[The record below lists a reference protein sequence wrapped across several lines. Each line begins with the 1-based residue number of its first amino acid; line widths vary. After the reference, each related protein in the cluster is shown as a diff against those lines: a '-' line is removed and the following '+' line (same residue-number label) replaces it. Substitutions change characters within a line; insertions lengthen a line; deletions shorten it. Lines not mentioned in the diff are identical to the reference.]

1 MTRTPSSGPTS
12 CATSTRASCSKGAGV
27 KLLKIVL
34 KNLFRHRLRTVL
46 TMLGIATAVMA
57 FGLIRTIV
65 GAWNAGVAGSAA
77 NRMITR
83 HSVSFIFPVPLPYR
97 QQIARVPGV
106 TAVSWANWFCGV
118 YGDPND
124 FKNFWPRMAV
134 DPDTFFDLYPE
145 FHLPPDQL
153 AAFKKERNACVIG
166 RKLAQQHGFKLG
178 DVITMEGDIFPGT
191 WQWVVRGI
199 YTGRDPS
206 TDETQMF
213 FQFPYLYE
221 QVRQREPGRPVDAGW
236 YILRVGSPDALAR
249 VAAAVDTQF
258 VNSRAPTKTESE
270 REFQQSF
277 VQMSSAIITSL
288 QVISVVIVGIILLVL
303 ANTIVMSV
311 RERTREYAV
320 LKTLGFS
327 ARHLYT
333 LIFGESLL
341 IALCGGLIGLAL
353 TFPMVAGFGK
363 ALPTFFPIIN
373 VAPLTIALAL
383 GAALIAGTV
392 AAFFPATRV
401 VRTPIVTGLR
411 TVG

>member
-1 MTRTPSSGPTS
+1 
-12 CATSTRASCSKGAGV
+12 V
-27 KLLKIVL
+27 KLVKIVL

-65 GAWNAGVAGSAA
+65 GAWSAGVEASAA

-83 HSVSFIFPVPLPYR
+83 HSVSFIFPLPLPYR

-106 TAVSWANWFCGV
+106 TAVSWANWFGGV

-124 FKNFWPRMAV
+124 FKNFWPRLAV
-134 DPDTFFDLYPE
+134 DADTYFDLYPE
-145 FHLPPDQL
+145 FQVPPDQL
-153 AAFKKERNACVIG
+153 AAFKKERNACIIG
-166 RKLAQQHGFKLG
+166 RKLAQQHGFKIG
-178 DVITMEGDIFPGT
+178 DVITMEGDIFPGR
-191 WQWVVRGI
+191 WEWVVRGI
-199 YTGRDPS
+199 YAGRDQ
-206 TDETQMF
+206 TVDETQMF
-213 FQFPYLYE
+213 FQWNYLYE

-236 YILRVGSPDALAR
+236 YILRVDPPDAMPR
-249 VAAAVDTQF
+249 VAAAVDALFQ
-258 VNSRAPTKTESE
+258 NSRAPTKTESE
-270 REFQQSF
+270 KAFQQSF
-277 VQMSSAIITSL
+277 VAMSSAIITSL
-288 QVISVVIVGIILLVL
+288 QVISIVIVGIILLVL
-303 ANTIVMSV
+303 ANTIVMAV

-327 ARHLYT
+327 ARHLVV

-341 IALCGGLIGLAL
+341 IALCGGLLGLAL

-373 VAPLTIALAL
+373 VAPGTIALAL
-383 GAALIAGTV
+383 GAAILAGAV
-392 AAFFPATRV
+392 AALFPAARV
-401 VRTPIVTGLR
+401 VRTPIVAGLR

>member
-1 MTRTPSSGPTS
+1 
-12 CATSTRASCSKGAGV
+12 V

-34 KNLFRHRLRTVL
+34 KNLFRHRLRTIL

-65 GAWNAGVAGSAA
+65 GAWNAGVAASAA
-77 NRMITR
+77 NRMITH

-97 QQIARVPGV
+97 QAIARVPGV
-106 TAVSWANWFCGV
+106 TAVSWANWFGGV

-124 FKNFWPRMAV
+124 FKNFWPRLAV
-134 DPDTFFDLYPE
+134 DPETYFDLYPE
-145 FHLPPDQL
+145 FQVPPDQL

-166 RKLAQQHGFKLG
+166 RKLAQQHGFKIG
-178 DVITMEGDIFPGT
+178 DVITMEGDIFPGR
-191 WQWVVRGI
+191 WEWVVRGI
-199 YTGRDPS
+199 YTGRDQ
-206 TDETQMF
+206 TVDETQMF
-213 FQFPYLYE
+213 FQWNYLYE
-221 QVRQREPGRPVDAGW
+221 QVRQQEPGRPVEAGW
-236 YILRVGSPDALAR
+236 YILRVEPPDAMPR
-249 VAAAVDTQF
+249 VSTAVDEQF

-270 REFQQSF
+270 KAFQQSF
-277 VQMSSAIITSL
+277 VAMSSAIITSM

-303 ANTIVMSV
+303 ANTIVMAV

-327 ARHLYT
+327 ARHLFA

-341 IALCGGLIGLAL
+341 IALGGGVIGLAL

-373 VAPLTIALAL
+373 VAPVTIALAL
-383 GAALIAGTV
+383 GAAIVAGVV
-392 AAFFPATRV
+392 AALLPATRA

>member
-1 MTRTPSSGPTS
+1 
-12 CATSTRASCSKGAGV
+12 V

-34 KNLFRHRLRTVL
+34 KNLFRHRLRTAL

-65 GAWNAGVAGSAA
+65 GAWNAGVAASAA
-77 NRMITR
+77 NRMIAH

-106 TAVSWANWFCGV
+106 AAVSWANWFGGA

-124 FKNFWPRMAV
+124 FKNFWPRLAV
-134 DPDTFFDLYPE
+134 DPATFFDLYPE
-145 FHLPPDQL
+145 FQVPPDQL
-153 AAFKKERNACVIG
+153 ATFQKERNACLIG
-166 RKLAQQHGFKLG
+166 RKLAQQHGFKIG
-178 DVITMEGDIFPGT
+178 DVITMEGDIFPGR
-191 WQWVVRGI
+191 WDWVVRGI
-199 YTGRDPS
+199 YTGRDQ
-206 TDETQMF
+206 TVDETQMF
-213 FQFPYLYE
+213 FQWNYLYE
-221 QVRQREPGRPVDAGW
+221 QVRAREAGRPVEVGW
-236 YILRVGSPDALAR
+236 YILRVEPPDAMPR
-249 VAAAVDTQF
+249 VAAAIDEQF

-270 REFQQSF
+270 KAFQQSF
-277 VQMSSAIITSL
+277 VAMSSAIITSL

-303 ANTIVMSV
+303 ANTIVMAV

-327 ARHLYT
+327 ARHLVG
-333 LIFGESLL
+333 LILGESLL
-341 IALCGGLIGLAL
+341 IAVCGGLLGLAL

-373 VAPLTIALAL
+373 VAPETIALAL
-383 GAALIAGTV
+383 GAAVIAGLV
-392 AAFFPATRV
+392 AALFPATRV
-401 VRTPIVTGLR
+401 VRTPIVVGLR

>member
-1 MTRTPSSGPTS
+1 M
-12 CATSTRASCSKGAGV
+12 

-34 KNLFRHRLRTVL
+34 KNLFRHRLRTIL

-65 GAWNAGVAGSAA
+65 GAWNAGVAASSA

-106 TAVSWANWFCGV
+106 TAVSWANWFGGV
-118 YGDPND
+118 YGEPND
-124 FKNFWPRMAV
+124 FKNFWPRFAV
-134 DPDTFFDLYPE
+134 DPDTYFDLYPE
-145 FHLPPDQL
+145 FQVPPDQL
-153 AAFKKERNACVIG
+153 AAFKKERNSAVIG
-166 RKLAQQHGFKLG
+166 RKLAAQHGFKLG
-178 DVITMEGDIFPGT
+178 DVITMEGDIFPGR

-213 FQFPYLYE
+213 FQFAYLYE
-221 QVRQREPGRPVDAGW
+221 QVRQREPGRPVDAGF
-236 YILRVGSPDALAR
+236 YVLRVGSPDALAR
-249 VAAAVDTQF
+249 VASPVDTQF

-303 ANTIVMSV
+303 ANTIIMSV

-327 ARHLYT
+327 ARHLVG
-333 LIFGESLL
+333 LIFGEALL
-341 IALCGGLIGLAL
+341 IALCGGLVGLAL

-392 AAFFPATRV
+392 AALFPATRV
-401 VRTPIVTGLR
+401 VRTPIVAGLR

>member
-1 MTRTPSSGPTS
+1 MPCG
-12 CATSTRASCSKGAGV
+12 TSTRASCSEGRGV
-27 KLLKIVL
+27 QLLKIGL

-77 NRMITR
+77 NRMITP
-83 HSVSFIFPVPLPYR
+83 HSLSFIFPVPLPYR

-106 TAVSWANWFCGV
+106 TAVSWANWFGGV

-134 DPDTFFDLYPE
+134 DPETFFDLYPE
-145 FHLPPDQL
+145 FQLPPDQL

-213 FQFPYLYE
+213 FQYPYLYE
-221 QVRQREPGRPVDAGW
+221 QVRQREPGRPVDAGF
-236 YILRVGSPDALAR
+236 YVLRVGSSDAMAR
-249 VAAAVDTQF
+249 VARAVDTQF
-258 VNSRAPTKTESE
+258 VNSRSPTKTESE

-327 ARHLYT
+327 GRHLR
-333 LIFGESLL
+333 GRVVGDSLVISL
-341 IALCGGLIGLAL
+341 SGGVLGLLL
-353 TFPMVAGFGK
+353 TFPIVKGFAK
-363 ALPTFFPIIN
+363 ALPTFFPVIN
-373 VAPLTIALAL
+373 VAPLTMALGI
-383 GAALIAGTV
+383 GAALL
-392 AAFFPATRV
+392 AALAAAAIPANRV
-401 VRTPIVTGLR
+401 VRMPIVVGLR